1 MHSGEILS
9 LEVIEASLATSIV
22 GRAKSGNELWP
33 SIDSTN
39 NRAAA
44 LAAAGCDEGV
54 IVLGRQQTAGR
65 GRQGRT
71 WVTPQDAGIAFSVV
85 LRPKLELSRLPLMT
99 LATGVAAAEAVEASV
114 GVRLGLKWV
123 NDLTYGG
130 KKIGGI
136 LAEMPS
142 QALIIGVGINVRM
155 NQADLPEE
163 LAPRIDWLER
173 IVGKPVDPNLV
184 VLELA
189 TKLEAAYLLLQQG
202 RDAEILDR
210 WRKYSVTLGQN
221 IEAQV
226 SGKPI
231 RGRAIDIARSGAL
244 ILESASGEKFELVAG
259 EISIRLQ
266 DGSYC

>member
-1 MHSGEILS
+1 
-9 LEVIEASLATSIV
+9 
-22 GRAKSGNELWP
+22 
-33 SIDSTN
+33 
-39 NRAAA
+39 
-44 LAAAGCDEGV
+44 
-54 IVLGRQQTAGR
+54 
-65 GRQGRT
+65 
-71 WVTPQDAGIAFSVV
+71 
-85 LRPKLELSRLPLMT
+85 
-99 LATGVAAAEAVEASV
+99 
-114 GVRLGLKWV
+114 
-123 NDLTYGG
+123 
-130 KKIGGI
+130 
-136 LAEMPS
+136 
-142 QALIIGVGINVRM
+142 
-155 NQADLPEE
+155 
-163 LAPRIDWLER
+163 
-173 IVGKPVDPNLV
+173 LV